1 MRPVLDAMEGPK
13 KTICDIYSD
22 IIHGVIESKDDDVMC
37 YSTEELLA
45 AIEEYN
51 DKIEKTAEVP
61 QQKRIIVLMDA
72 KALFTSLKAEKSS
85 EIVREET
92 INSSVKFDN
101 VNMEELGIYLRQNLP
116 AEYIMKNNLDEL
128 LPKRVSKK
136 DKDVLKENEED
147 IDRYEFI
154 EDIQKLFEES
164 YNDESYDSEIETNDN
179 NLATQSSEENLHYI
193 NIEAVENPAK

>member
-1 MRPVLDAMEGPK
+1 MIADRN
-13 KTICDIYSD
+13 
-22 IIHGVIESKDDDVMC
+22 
-37 YSTEELLA
+37 LLA
-45 AIEEYN
+45 SQKSKVWLLKCYN
-51 DKIEKTAEVP
+51 CLSF
-61 QQKRIIVLMDA
+61 RII
-72 KALFTSLKAEKSS
+72 SNLKAEKSP

>member
-1 MRPVLDAMEGPK
+1 
-13 KTICDIYSD
+13 
-22 IIHGVIESKDDDVMC
+22 
-37 YSTEELLA
+37 
-45 AIEEYN
+45 
-51 DKIEKTAEVP
+51 
-61 QQKRIIVLMDA
+61 
-72 KALFTSLKAEKSS
+72 
-85 EIVREET
+85 
-92 INSSVKFDN
+92 
-101 VNMEELGIYLRQNLP
+101 MEELGMYLRQNLP

>member
-1 MRPVLDAMEGPK
+1 MLN
-13 KTICDIYSD
+13 
-22 IIHGVIESKDDDVMC
+22 VITVFFF
-37 YSTEELLA
+37 
-45 AIEEYN
+45 
-51 DKIEKTAEVP
+51 
-61 QQKRIIVLMDA
+61 RIIA
-72 KALFTSLKAEKSS
+72 KLKAEKSS

-92 INSSVKFDN
+92 INSNVKFDN
-101 VNMEELGIYLRQNLP
+101 VNMEELGMYLRQNLP
-116 AEYIMKNNLDEL
+116 AEYIMKNKLDEL

-147 IDRYEFI
+147 IDRYEFM

-164 YNDESYDSEIETNDN
+164 YNDESYDSESETNDN